1 MIFWDRT
8 IAVTSTIEK
17 KKKKSSNVSADVRA
31 LQLLYFFFFFNLIDL
46 ESVRIQFIL
55 LKIKNTVVK

>member
-31 LQLLYFFFFFNLIDL
+31 LQLL
-46 ESVRIQFIL
+46 
-55 LKIKNTVVK
+55 